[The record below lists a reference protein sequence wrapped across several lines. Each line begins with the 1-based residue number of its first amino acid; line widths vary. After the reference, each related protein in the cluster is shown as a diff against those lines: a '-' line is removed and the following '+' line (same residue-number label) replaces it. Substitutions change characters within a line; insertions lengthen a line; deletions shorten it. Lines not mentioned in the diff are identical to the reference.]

1 MNKDQRKAG
10 DYEIIHALHIG
21 DREIV
26 VGENPASTTG
36 EKYMCAFCEQNP
48 FFARYDEVMVSNDYA
63 EIIGLYG
70 QRVAEQA
77 EKTRLA
83 LLDPKLENVP
93 NGPLGVADCI
103 PLSGKDDLNQKIVV
117 IRADVLRREY
127 QRAANQIALCVGGFG
142 ASPNS
147 RGSAC
152 YCVKLYS
159 GETARYERQDI
170 LGILKEEFLPKWARQ
185 GLLDYQQKQQ
195 QKQRAGPA
203 NER

>member
-1 MNKDQRKAG
+1 MNEEKRKAG
-10 DYEIIHALHIG
+10 DYKIIHALHIG
-21 DREIV
+21 DQEIV
-26 VGENPASTTG
+26 VGENSSASTG
-36 EKYMCAFCEQNP
+36 EKYMCAFCEQNA
-48 FFARYDEVMVSNDYA
+48 FFARYGEMMVSDDYP

-77 EKTRLA
+77 EKTRLS
-83 LLDPKLENVP
+83 LFDPRLENVP
-93 NGPLGVADCI
+93 NGPLGIDDCK
-103 PLSGKDDLNQKIVV
+103 PLSGQDDLNQKIVV

-127 QRAANQIALCVGGFG
+127 RRATNQVALCVGGFG

-147 RGSAC
+147 RGTAC

-170 LGILKEEFLPKWARQ
+170 LGIMKSERVPRWAQQ
-185 GLLDYQQKQQ
+185 GLREYQEKQQ
-195 QKQRAGPA
+195 QKQRAVHA